1 MAGQPDDSPLRGA
14 PMGSVL
20 PRDEGPRAGGPAA
33 PLPRIEQRFTVEGEC
48 DGWRLDRFLQK
59 KIRRLSRSRIQ
70 RVIRGDCEVDGRR
83 AKPAMVVF
91 AGQEVRFRRPALAEP
106 EVPRSIRVL
115 YADEH
120 LYALDKPAGLPIHP
134 TARYHHST
142 LTAVLRERFPGQPLQ
157 IVHRLDRETSGL
169 LLVARSAAAAAAL
182 KGAFARRRVEKR
194 YLAVV
199 HGIVEPAQL
208 LLDRPI
214 GPAQGR
220 VRVRMAVRDD
230 GLPARTE
237 VRPLRRLSAYTLVE
251 CRPLT
256 GRQHQIRVHLAA
268 IGHPI
273 VGDKLY
279 PDEEI
284 FIAWADGGDDAVAG
298 RLPLSR
304 HALHAA
310 GLRFPHPATGE
321 MVELDCPLPPDLVD
335 FLARVT

>member
-1 MAGQPDDSPLRGA
+1 MEA
-14 PMGSVL
+14 VL
-20 PRDEGPRAGGPAA
+20 PSDEGVRTEQPAA
-33 PLPRIEQRFTVEGEC
+33 LRPLIEGRFIEQRFVVEGEC

-59 KIRRLSRSRIQ
+59 KIRRLSRNRIQ
-70 RVIRGDCEVDGRR
+70 RVIRGDCEVNGRK
-83 AKPAMVVF
+83 AKPAMLVF

-106 EVPRSIRVL
+106 EVPRGIRVL
-115 YADEH
+115 YEDEH

-142 LTAVLRERFPGQPLQ
+142 LTAVLRERFPGQQLH
-157 IVHRLDRETSGL
+157 VAHRLDRETSGL

-194 YLAVV
+194 YLAIV
-199 HGIVEPAQL
+199 HGVVESPQL
-208 LLDRPI
+208 LLDHPI

-237 VRPLRRLSAYTLVE
+237 VRTLRRLSAYTLVE

-268 IGHPI
+268 IGHPV

-284 FIAWADGGDDAVAG
+284 FIAWANGGDEAIAG
-298 RLPLSR
+298 RLPLAR

-310 GLRFPHPATGE
+310 GLRFPHPASGE
-321 MVELDCPLPPDLVD
+321 MMELDCPLPPDLVD
-335 FLARVT
+335 FLACAT